1 MQIQGRKSGFAETDN
16 SFNGGGT
23 TMLLRNACM
32 EEAYKSYQCIEDAR
46 VYHSLCGF
54 VQWHPEYPTLQ
65 TIKDDIEKGI
75 GYVFS
80 DGNDI
85 YGYCCIIVGDEPA
98 YHVID
103 GAWKTDRPYAVVHR
117 MAFSQQSRGNGLSG
131 NAFAL
136 IKDFCIKNGIDA
148 IRVDTQDENKVMQH
162 ILEREGFQYCGL
174 VTFDGGPKLAYEWDR

>member
-1 MQIQGRKSGFAETDN
+1 MV
-16 SFNGGGT
+16 
-23 TMLLRNACM
+23 LRNARM
-32 EEAYKSYQCIEDAR
+32 EEADKSYQCIEDAR
-46 VYHSLCGF
+46 VYHSSLGF
-54 VQWHPEYPTLQ
+54 VQWHPGYPTLQ
-65 TIKDDIEKGI
+65 TIKDDIEHGV

-85 YGYCCIIVGDEPA
+85 YGYCCIIIGDEPA

-117 MAFSQQSRGNGLSG
+117 MAFSRQSRGTGLSG
-131 NAFAL
+131 KAFAL
-136 IKDFCIKNGIDA
+136 IKDFCMKNGIDA

-162 ILEREGFQYCGL
+162 VLEREGFQYCGL

>member
-1 MQIQGRKSGFAETDN
+1 
-16 SFNGGGT
+16 
-23 TMLLRNACM
+23 MLLRNACM

-103 GAWKTDRPYAVVHR
+103 GAWKTDRPLYPCHMQDAANPLEKGACRRRKSVKRH
-117 MAFSQQSRGNGLSG
+117 
-131 NAFAL
+131 
-136 IKDFCIKNGIDA
+136 ID
-148 IRVDTQDENKVMQH
+148 
-162 ILEREGFQYCGL
+162 
-174 VTFDGGPKLAYEWDR
+174 P